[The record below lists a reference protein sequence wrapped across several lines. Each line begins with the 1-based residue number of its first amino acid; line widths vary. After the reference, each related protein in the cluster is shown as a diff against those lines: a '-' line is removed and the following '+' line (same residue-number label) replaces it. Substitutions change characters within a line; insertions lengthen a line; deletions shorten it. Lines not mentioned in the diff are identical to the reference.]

1 MKKLIVAG
9 FLLLLTACATVNP
22 LEEAGIEHSVIYKF
36 VNPNLST
43 TLYVKLLPPT
53 SEGAELL
60 FKTARN
66 DDIVRSLEFGQSG
79 VNHQKG
85 YLATERGKVSF
96 HFIEEGLFEE
106 LMRSHQYSRYGSQ
119 QENVS
124 VFRYRLD
131 FRRAIKMQ

>member
-1 MKKLIVAG
+1 MKKLIVSG
-9 FLLLLTACATVNP
+9 FLLLLVACATVDP
-22 LEEAGIEHSVIYKF
+22 LEEAGIEHSVVYKF
-36 VNPNLST
+36 ANPTLNT

-53 SEGAELL
+53 AKGGELL
-60 FKTARN
+60 FKTTRN
-66 DDIVRSLEFGQSG
+66 ENIVNSLEIGQSG

-85 YLATERGKVSF
+85 YLATERGKISF

-119 QENVS
+119 QDNVS

-131 FRRAIKMQ
+131 FRRAVKMQ